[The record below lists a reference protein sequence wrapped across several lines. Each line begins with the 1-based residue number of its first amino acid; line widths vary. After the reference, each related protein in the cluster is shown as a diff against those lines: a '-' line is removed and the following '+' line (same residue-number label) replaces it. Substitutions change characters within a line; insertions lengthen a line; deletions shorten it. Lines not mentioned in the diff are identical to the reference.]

1 MAKQMTINP
10 TEQKILDVLSN
21 ANEPM
26 TLSEISEKGG
36 FEKPLVSGNINALIT
51 SKGKV
56 VKCGEKEITYTAK
69 KKVATYRLVQND
81 PALVKLAEQMVSC
94 YPSE

>member
-1 MAKQMTINP
+1 MAERKLTINP

-21 ANEPM
+21 ATEPM
-26 TLSEISEKGG
+26 TLNEISIAGG

-69 KKVATYRLVQND
+69 KKVATYT
-81 PALVKLAEQMVSC
+81 LA
-94 YPSE
+94 

>member
-1 MAKQMTINP
+1 MAEKKLTINP
-10 TEQKILDVLSN
+10 TEQKILDILGN

-26 TLSEISEKGG
+26 TLAEISEAGA
-36 FEKPLVSGNINALIT
+36 FDKPLVSGNINALIT

-69 KKVATYRLVQND
+69 KKVATY
-81 PALVKLAEQMVSC
+81 KLA
-94 YPSE
+94 

>member
-21 ANEPM
+21 ASEPM
-26 TLSEISEKGG
+26 TLSEISEMGG

-69 KKVATYRLVQND
+69 KKVATYKLV
-81 PALVKLAEQMVSC
+81 
-94 YPSE
+94 

>member
-1 MAKQMTINP
+1 MAEKKININP
-10 TEQKILDVLSN
+10 TESKILDVL
-21 ANEPM
+21 ANSEEPM
-26 TLSEISEKGG
+26 TLAEITIAGG

-69 KKVATYRLVQND
+69 KKVATY
-81 PALVKLAEQMVSC
+81 KLAD
-94 YPSE
+94 